1 MTGVPALSF
10 LKAFLY
16 DFFAKVPASLSEEAE
31 VFTCSSPGL
40 DRILYTIPVIPTAMA
55 LRVRSQHKEAVLSG
69 IHLYND
75 TTISHETSQ
84 KCHGSG
90 GAGPAPEFQ
99 GTASAR

>member
-40 DRILYTIPVIPTAMA
+40 HPIQILFQAVQLKIPSPAFFN
-55 LRVRSQHKEAVLSG
+55 EYVL
-69 IHLYND
+69 
-75 TTISHETSQ
+75 
-84 KCHGSG
+84 
-90 GAGPAPEFQ
+90 
-99 GTASAR
+99 GTQLHNLSLPVLD